1 MSPMLCRRYS
11 GLTDCA
17 RKVYAEEGNSAR
29 RTHASAARLGPFLF
43 AGIRAFFKGGGWRV
57 ARSSP
62 QFGITLLTFEK
73 FKEHFGIDAAAPT
86 NVPVSSADLDQT
98 PIGAKL
104 RGLGGFIGSSQENND

>member
-1 MSPMLCRRYS
+1 MPR
-11 GLTDCA
+11 A
-17 RKVYAEEGNSAR
+17 
-29 RTHASAARLGPFLF
+29 HASAARLGPFLF